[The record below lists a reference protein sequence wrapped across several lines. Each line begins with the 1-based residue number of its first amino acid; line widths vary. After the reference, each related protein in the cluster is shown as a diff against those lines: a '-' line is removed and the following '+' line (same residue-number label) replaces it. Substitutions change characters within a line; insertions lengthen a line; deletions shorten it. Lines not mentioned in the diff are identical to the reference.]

1 MEHEDC
7 ELGKSGN
14 ESKIELLG
22 NTNGI
27 QPTTNEK
34 YLEGTLSFPLFQNCM
49 VKYSE

>member
-1 MEHEDC
+1 MDIMEHEDC

-27 QPTTNEK
+27 QPTNVK
-34 YLEGTLSFPLFQNCM
+34 YLERHTLFSIIPNLHG
-49 VKYSE
+49 